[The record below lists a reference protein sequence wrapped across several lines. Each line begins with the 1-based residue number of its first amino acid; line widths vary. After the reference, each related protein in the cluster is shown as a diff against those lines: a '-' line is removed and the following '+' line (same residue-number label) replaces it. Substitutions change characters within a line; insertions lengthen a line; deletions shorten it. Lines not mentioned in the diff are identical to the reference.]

1 MSSRPRAAYL
11 GKSQQV
17 AQELL
22 ARLADSD
29 MEHGQTF
36 ATEAELLQQF
46 DVSRPTLREGI
57 RILESHGVLEQRPGP
72 RGGLVVRRPT
82 LDILAHSL
90 SIYLRFNDVP
100 FAAVLKARQ
109 VIEPALAAEAAL
121 QGTDE
126 DFREMAESIERMK
139 TPSHVPAKWTPVRR
153 QEHASLKKPRAR
165 PDSEGTGH
173 APGEDQ
179 DAFIAENR
187 VFHGI
192 VARAS
197 GNKVLETFWGAIS
210 LLAHGEH
217 HGVRYTFGNRQHV
230 IAAHQQILDA
240 CRRRD
245 ARAAAR
251 AMAEHVGELED
262 LVRDR
267 YQHLLG
273 QPTRVRHHR
282 GAR

>member
-1 MSSRPRAAYL
+1 MSPRPPAPYRSKA
-11 GKSQQV
+11 QQV

-22 ARLADSD
+22 ARIAESNV
-29 MEHGQTF
+29 EPGQTF

-46 DVSRPTLREGI
+46 DVSRPTLREGV
-57 RILESHGVLEQRPGP
+57 RILEAQGLLEQRPGP
-72 RGGLVVRRPT
+72 GGGLVIRRPS
-82 LDILAHSL
+82 LDMLAHSL

-100 FAAVLKARQ
+100 FVTVLKARE
-109 VIEPALAAEAAL
+109 VVEPALAAEAAL

-126 DFREMAESIERMK
+126 DFRKMAESIERMK
-139 TPSHVPAKWTPVRR
+139 A
-153 QEHASLKKPRAR
+153 L
-165 PDSEGTGH
+165 
-173 APGEDQ
+173 GEDQ
-179 DAFIAENR
+179 AAFVAENR

-230 IAAHQQILDA
+230 IAAHEQILDA

-245 ARAAAR
+245 SRAAAR

-262 LVRDR
+262 LVRGR
-267 YQHLLG
+267 YQHLLE
-273 QPTRVRHHR
+273 QPTRVRDHR

>member
-1 MSSRPRAAYL
+1 MSSRPPAMHLSKA
-11 GKSQQV
+11 QQV

-22 ARLADSD
+22 ARIAESQI
-29 MEHGQTF
+29 EAGQTF

-57 RILESHGVLEQRPGP
+57 RILEAQGVLEQRPGP
-72 RGGLVVRRPT
+72 GGGLVIRRPS
-82 LDILAHSL
+82 LDMLAHTL
-90 SIYLRFNDVP
+90 SVHLRFNDVP
-100 FAAVLKARQ
+100 FVTVLQARE
-109 VIEPALAAEAAL
+109 VIEPALAAQAAE
-121 QGTDE
+121 QGTDD

-139 TPSHVPAKWTPVRR
+139 A
-153 QEHASLKKPRAR
+153 L
-165 PDSEGTGH
+165 
-173 APGEDQ
+173 GEDQ
-179 DAFIAENR
+179 AVFIAENR

-217 HGVRYTFGNRQHV
+217 HGVRYTFGNRRHV

-245 ARAAAR
+245 SRAAAQ
-251 AMAEHVGELED
+251 AMAEHVGELEH

-267 YQHLLG
+267 YQHLLR
-273 QPTRVRHHR
+273 QPTRVRDHR
-282 GAR
+282 GVR